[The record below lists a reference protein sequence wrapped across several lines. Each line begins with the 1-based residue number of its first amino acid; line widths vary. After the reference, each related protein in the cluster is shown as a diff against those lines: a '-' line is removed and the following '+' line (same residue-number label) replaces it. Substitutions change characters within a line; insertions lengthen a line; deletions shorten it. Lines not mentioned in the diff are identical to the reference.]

1 MEIYN
6 VAKFGEVITICYL
19 LISDLLNVSVLVQWV
34 VFLC

>member
-6 VAKFGEVITICYL
+6 VAKFGKVNTVCYL